1 MHQRLMIK
9 RCASCAAESSL
20 GASLIEVMVALLIF
34 ATAMGG
40 IVTTQLAGKRA
51 AHEAL
56 QRSVAALLAGDML
69 ERMRGNPGQLAVYA
83 AHILGDRDAP
93 ISPPAADCTL
103 AVCSPA
109 QLASYDLWQWESL
122 LLGEA
127 EREGEYRLGGLLNPR
142 ACVAVSGSRIT
153 LALSWRGP
161 TASLSP
167 VDFACGSDSTGIYDA
182 PGHPPGNRLLRR
194 VLTVSTAVMAV
205 SP

>member
-1 MHQRLMIK
+1 MRQRLMIK
-9 RCASCAAESSL
+9 GCATCAAGSSL
-20 GASLIEVMVALLIF
+20 GAGLIEVMVALLIF

-40 IVTTQLAGKRA
+40 IVTSQLAGKRA

-56 QRSVAALLAGDML
+56 QRSMAALLAGDML

-83 AHILGDRDAP
+83 AHILGDRGAS
-93 ISPPAADCTL
+93 ISPPAVDCTL
-103 AVCSPA
+103 TVCSPA
-109 QLASYDLWQWESL
+109 QLANYDLWHWESL

-167 VDFACGSDSTGIYDA
+167 VDFACDGNSAGIYDA
-182 PGHPPGNRLLRR
+182 TGHPPGNNLLRR

>member
-1 MHQRLMIK
+1 MRRRLMIRGCAK
-9 RCASCAAESSL
+9 RAAGSSL
-20 GASLIEVMVALLIF
+20 GAGLIEVMVALLIF

-40 IVTTQLAGKRA
+40 ILTSQLAGKRA

-56 QRSVAALLAGDML
+56 QRSMAALLAGDML
-69 ERMRGNPGQLAVYA
+69 ERMRGNPGQLAVYV
-83 AHILGDRDAP
+83 AHALGDRVAP
-93 ISPPAADCTL
+93 ITPPAADCTL

>member
-9 RCASCAAESSL
+9 RCASCAAKSSL
-20 GASLIEVMVALLIF
+20 GAGLIEVMVALLIF
-34 ATAMGG
+34 ATAMSG

-56 QRSVAALLAGDML
+56 QRSMAALLAGDML
-69 ERMRGNPGQLAVYA
+69 ERMRGNPGQLAVYV
-83 AHILGDRDAP
+83 AHALGDSVAP
-93 ISPPAADCTL
+93 ISSPATDCTL
-103 AVCSPA
+103 AVC
-109 QLASYDLWQWESL
+109 
-122 LLGEA
+122 
-127 EREGEYRLGGLLNPR
+127 RLGGLLNPR

-167 VDFACGSDSTGIYDA
+167 VDFACGSDSAGIYDA